1 MWVILLSWLC
11 ALLFST
17 ADPVSVYYLFSKRE
31 ESITEVCRLPCPW
44 KLRSIPRIS
53 PLRACDNLEPPCRR
67 PPPGSCP
74 HPRQDSAT
82 RRFLQTSLLVEA
94 PVGLG
99 LTPHSGGLRAGV
111 PSRATWPPVPLSTPG
126 LCFSS
131 VPSQGQAR
139 QAVLWPE
146 TQQLRATWGSH
157 TLPQGP
163 LDFPSRNRMVPGIL
177 TAANAFFLKLTELS
191 KLGRPQGLAASLLD
205 PLGSF

>member
-74 HPRQDSAT
+74 HPRQDSTT

-99 LTPHSGGLRAGV
+99 LTPRGRGLCAGV
-111 PSRATWPPVPLSTPG
+111 PSRATQPPVPP
-126 LCFSS
+126 
-131 VPSQGQAR
+131 
-139 QAVLWPE
+139 
-146 TQQLRATWGSH
+146 
-157 TLPQGP
+157 
-163 LDFPSRNRMVPGIL
+163 FPSFYPWSL
-177 TAANAFFLKLTELS
+177 FLFCSFSGASEA
-191 KLGRPQGLAASLLD
+191 GRPLARDTTAQSQ
-205 PLGSF
+205 LGQPRPAPGPSRCSFQKAWSA